1 MNRRGGRKPK
11 FRAPAARGGNFSEI
25 EKKRSRENEAAGT
38 LLQDGNANFSQPT
51 VRIAVAAIA
60 ASAHAMDSPPT
71 SPDASATE

>member
-11 FRAPAARGGNFSEI
+11 FRVPASARGIFPNPK
-25 EKKRSRENEAAGT
+25 KKRSRENGAAGT
-38 LLQDGNANFSQPT
+38 LLRDGNANFSQPT

-60 ASAHAMDSPPT
+60 ARAHAMDSPPT